1 MSSRTAYPPMR
12 VHKTKRIPTKQAQP
26 IIAAYIE
33 RSKKRPS
40 LHPDAW
46 LAVDGIRFGPKGG
59 PSGGWAIHHLK
70 RIEAGMR
77 GESLMPES
85 KDELVARFGEEEA
98 ATHSTSVA
106 EPSDDTRLDETI
118 EQTNGVID
126 KAARKAAKKARRNE
140 EKKDGSDRK
149 RQKKNHE
156 IDAWASD
163 SAAAGASDHA
173 QPSGYTTPYQDS
185 LVAYEER
192 RDPADLDEDPDAQP
206 REEYEQQQEIVEGE
220 VGERGGAPVS
230 KQNGKVPPLVKH
242 KKDGEVEVPKKA
254 KTEEEKAA
262 RRAAKK
268 AKRAEDRSTNAKN
281 G

>member
-1 MSSRTAYPPMR
+1 MSSRTAFPPMR
-12 VHKTKRIPTKQAQP
+12 VHKTKRISTKQAQP

-33 RSKKRPS
+33 RSKKKPS

-46 LAVDGIRFGPKGG
+46 LATDGIRFGPKGG

-98 ATHSTSVA
+98 ATHSTSAAV
-106 EPSDDTRLDETI
+106 PSDDTRLDETI
-118 EQTNGVID
+118 EQTNGAID
-126 KAARKAAKKARRNE
+126 KAARKAAKKARRLE
-140 EKKDGSDRK
+140 ERKDGGNRK

-163 SAAAGASDHA
+163 SAAAGASDHE
-173 QPSGYTTPYQDS
+173 QPSGYITPYQDS

-192 RDPADLDEDPDAQP
+192 RDPAELDEGPDAQP

-220 VGERGGAPVS
+220 VGKRAGAPVS
-230 KQNGKVPPLVKH
+230 KHNGKLPPIMRH
-242 KKDGEVEVPKKA
+242 RKDAEVEVPQKA
-254 KTEEEKAA
+254 RTEEEKAA
-262 RRAAKK
+262 RKAAKK
-268 AKRAEDRSTNAKN
+268 AKRTEDRSAKAQDD
-281 G
+281 

>member
-1 MSSRTAYPPMR
+1 MSSRTAFPPMR
-12 VHKTKRIPTKQAQP
+12 VHKTKRMSTKQAQR

-33 RSKKRPS
+33 RSKKKPS

-46 LAVDGIRFGPKGG
+46 LAVDGIRFAPNGG
-59 PSGGWAIHHLK
+59 SSGGWAIHHLK

-98 ATHSTSVA
+98 ATHSASVA
-106 EPSDDTRLDETI
+106 EPSDDTRIHELI
-118 EQTNGVID
+118 EQPNGAID
-126 KAARKAAKKARRNE
+126 KAARKAAKKARRAE

-149 RQKKNHE
+149 RQKKNHD

-163 SAAAGASDHA
+163 SAAAGASDHEQA
-173 QPSGYTTPYQDS
+173 SGYTTPYQDS

-192 RDPADLDEDPDAQP
+192 RDPAYLDEGPDVQP

-220 VGERGGAPVS
+220 VGERDGATVS
-230 KQNGKVPPLVKH
+230 RQNGKVPPLVKH
-242 KKDGEVEVPKKA
+242 KKDGEVAVPKKA
-254 KTEEEKAA
+254 KTEDEKAA

-268 AKRAEDRSTNAKN
+268 AKTVNTKN